1 MPHRLRAVA
10 FDLDAAS
17 LVSLRDAL
25 PEWEIDLA
33 SKSTTTPLT
42 LDWSPEAAN
51 LVVIA
56 VGDGVAETLGLCR
69 GLRSPAGRAH
79 TPLLVLVP
87 PAQDALVKAML
98 EAGADSCLVLP
109 IHAKQVARMLARVR
123 QGNQPG
129 RHTLDLDQ
137 AQAEDRWRDEGGQG

>member
-1 MPHRLRAVA
+1 MSHRLRAVA

-17 LVSLRDAL
+17 LVSLREAL

-42 LDWSPEAAN
+42 LDWNPGAAD

-56 VGDGVAETLGLCR
+56 TGDRVAETLGLCR
-69 GLRSPAGRAH
+69 GFRTQAGPLH
-79 TPLLVLVP
+79 PPLLVLVP
-87 PAQDALVKAML
+87 PAQDALVKAVL

-109 IHAKQVARMLARVR
+109 IHAKDVVSMLTRSR
-123 QGNQPG
+123 EGNRPG
-129 RHTLDLDQ
+129 RHTLNLDH
-137 AQAEDRWRDEGGQG
+137 AQAEDHWRDDGGQG